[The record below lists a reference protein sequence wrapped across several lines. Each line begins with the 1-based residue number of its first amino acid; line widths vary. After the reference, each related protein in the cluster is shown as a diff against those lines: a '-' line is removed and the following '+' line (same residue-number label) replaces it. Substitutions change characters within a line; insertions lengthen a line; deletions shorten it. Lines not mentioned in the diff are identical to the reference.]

1 MRNRKQITWHKAQ
14 NGGADE
20 SSFSCEGNLDNG
32 DNIDLIS
39 IAHDGESGYVLTH
52 AFQPNTLDDADDS
65 GLDWKRVAGGNGEGK
80 DWAMN
85 LAPFVAQQWLDE
97 GKPPIFEPDS
107 DTPNAGDPRCGL
119 SVIARIAHAANIAYC
134 NVNPDPAVPTP
145 PAWEDCTDSHKEAMV
160 NGVNFVLANPY
171 AGDAASH
178 ENWMRFKT
186 ADGWKYGEVKDENA
200 KTHPCLVPFDKLPK
214 AQQVKDALFRGVVLA
229 FRAK

>member
-20 SSFSCEGNLDNG
+20 GSFSCEGNIDNG

-52 AFQPNTLDDADDS
+52 AFQSNTLDDADDS

-85 LAPFVAQQWLDE
+85 LAPFVAQQWLDD
-97 GKPPIFEPDS
+97 GKPPIFNIEGE
-107 DTPNAGDPRCGL
+107 NREGDPTLECRF
-119 SVIARIAHAANIAYC
+119 IARIAHEANREFC
-134 NVNPDPAVPTP
+134 RMMNDPKI
-145 PAWEDCTDSHKEAMV
+145 PAKCAWTDATDHQKRSV
-160 NGVNFVLANPY
+160 VQGVQFVLANPY